1 MITLF
6 KGSYNSCKAYI
17 KDVQRFEK
25 RKLYLNY
32 WCKKDN
38 IYCVQII

>member
-6 KGSYNSCKAYI
+6 KGSYNSCKAHI
-17 KDVQRFEK
+17 KGTQQFEK
-25 RKLYLNY
+25 RTLYLNH
-32 WCKKDN
+32 WDKKKN